1 MSSVPPDYVKA
12 ASFTTLAQQ
21 PITTAG
27 LPGTQLD
34 NEFVNISTT
43 VNKTIDRL
51 SELQQDDGKLRSNV
65 VTINSLSPDT
75 AAAIAAAGST
85 IYGEWVAGK
94 AYVPGDI
101 IVYGSDG
108 YAYMAAIAHTS
119 GADFNADF
127 SNKAWAILGWRP
139 TTSNLIVKTFTGNG
153 SQLTFELLVNPVSE
167 TNTQVFVNGVY
178 KSKSTYDIS
187 GTNLVFTAG
196 NAPANAA
203 AIEVVIGVAAELI
216 NNIAN
221 IPANSVGTTALI
233 NLAVTGA
240 KIADTTITTGKLA
253 DQSVTADKIEN
264 NTITSGKIQNL
275 SIIEDK
281 LAAGAVTGQKIA
293 TGTII
298 ESNLADVSVGST
310 KIAAGAIL
318 NSKMATNSVGTTN
331 VIDGSVTLAK
341 LSQYAP
347 KWFSGTTY
355 VQSGLELGPEI
366 TSDAPS
372 YIDFHSSFPVIDFDA
387 RIFRNSGVN
396 GAFEI
401 LQLGTG
407 PIAFTSN
414 SGGFKFGTAPMP
426 NPVGTAP
433 IYGARAWVSF
443 DGTRDTTGAL
453 STGTSTANNTNRK
466 INASGNVSS
475 VLRVSRGVYQINFAL
490 QMDDAAYAYTHA
502 YSSETAGSQ
511 HAVGF
516 LAGITPYSITVAH
529 YNADD
534 SGDTT
539 DKSLVS
545 VCVFR

>member
-51 SELQQDDGKLRSNV
+51 SEIQQDDGKLRSNV
-65 VTINSLSPDT
+65 VTIGSLSPDT

-94 AYVPGDI
+94 AYAPSDI

-153 SQLTFELLVNPVSE
+153 SQLTFNLLVNPVSE

-216 NNIAN
+216 NNIVT
-221 IPANSVGTTALI
+221 IPDNSVGTTALI
-233 NLAVTGA
+233 NLAVTGG

-253 DQSVTADKIEN
+253 DQSVTAAKIEN
-264 NTITSGKIQNL
+264 NTITSAKIQDL
-275 SIIEDK
+275 SVTESK
-281 LAAGAVTGQKIA
+281 LVNAAVTGQKIA

-298 ESNLADVSVGST
+298 ESNLADASVGST
-310 KIAAGAIL
+310 KIANESIL
-318 NSKMATNSVGTTN
+318 NSKMAANSVGSTN
-331 VIDGSVTLAK
+331 VIDGSVTSAKIAADAVTTAKILDSNVTTEKIAGGAVTTIKIADANVTTAKIADASITAAK
-341 LSQYAP
+341 LS
-347 KWFSGTTY
+347 
-355 VQSGLELGPEI
+355 
-366 TSDAPS
+366 
-372 YIDFHSSFPVIDFDA
+372 
-387 RIFRNSGVN
+387 
-396 GAFEI
+396 GA
-401 LQLGTG
+401 QTG
-407 PIAFTSN
+407 S
-414 SGGFKFGTAPMP
+414 
-426 NPVGTAP
+426 AP
-433 IYGARAWVSF
+433 IYGVRAWVVF
-443 DGTRDTTGAL
+443 DMTRNAAGGTDSAN
-453 STGTSTANNTNRK
+453 TARYIYAN
-466 INASGNVSS
+466 GNVSS
-475 VLRVSRGVYQINFAL
+475 VVKNNTGDFTVNFTTVL
-490 QMDDAAYAYTHA
+490 PDTFYT
-502 YSSETAGSQ
+502 YSGSGLDVDETGDMIIGRPASGGKTTAGIRLKAINLSGTGVNRSEI
-511 HAVGF
+511 AVSF
-516 LAGITPYSITVAH
+516 I
-529 YNADD
+529 
-534 SGDTT
+534 
-539 DKSLVS
+539 
-545 VCVFR
+545 R

>member
-65 VTINSLSPDT
+65 VTIGSLSPET

-94 AYVPGDI
+94 AYKPGDI

-108 YAYMAAIAHTS
+108 YAYMAAVSHTS
-119 GADFNADF
+119 GTDFNADF

-139 TTSNLIVKTFTGNG
+139 TTNNLIVKTFTGNG

-216 NNIAN
+216 SNIVN
-221 IPANSVGTTALI
+221 IPANSVGTSALI
-233 NLAVTGA
+233 NLAVTA
-240 KIADTTITTGKLA
+240 DKIADTTITTGKIA
-253 DQSVTADKIEN
+253 DQAITAAKIEN
-264 NTITSGKIQNL
+264 NTITAGKIQDL
-275 SIIEDK
+275 SISESKITN
-281 LAAGAVTGQKIA
+281 AAVTGQKIA
-293 TGTII
+293 TGTIV
-298 ESNLADVSVGST
+298 ESNLADSSVGTT

-318 NSKMATNSVGTTN
+318 NSKMAANSVGSTN
-331 VIDGSVTLAK
+331 IIDGSITTAKIIDGNITTAKILDSNVTAGKIATDAVTTAKIADANVTTAKIADASITAAK
-341 LSQYAP
+341 LSGAQT
-347 KWFSGTTY
+347 G
-355 VQSGLELGPEI
+355 
-366 TSDAPS
+366 DAP
-372 YIDFHSSFPVIDFDA
+372 
-387 RIFRNSGVN
+387 IF
-396 GAFEI
+396 
-401 LQLGTG
+401 
-407 PIAFTSN
+407 
-414 SGGFKFGTAPMP
+414 
-426 NPVGTAP
+426 
-433 IYGARAWVSF
+433 GARAAVDF
-443 DGTRDTTGAL
+443 NADAAVGGFCTI
-453 STGTSTANNTNRK
+453 RK
-466 INASGNVSS
+466 GLNVSS
-475 VLRVSRGVYQINFAL
+475 VKKTATGRFEITLTTTIPS
-490 QMDDAAYAYTHA
+490 AYVCLVNT
-502 YSSETAGSQ
+502 GS
-511 HAVGF
+511 
-516 LAGITPYSITVAH
+516 
-529 YNADD
+529 D
-534 SGDTT
+534 SGVGYGSIIESTST
-539 DKSLVS
+539 GSVIKIHTFGSLGYVDWANNN
-545 VCVFR
+545 VIVIG